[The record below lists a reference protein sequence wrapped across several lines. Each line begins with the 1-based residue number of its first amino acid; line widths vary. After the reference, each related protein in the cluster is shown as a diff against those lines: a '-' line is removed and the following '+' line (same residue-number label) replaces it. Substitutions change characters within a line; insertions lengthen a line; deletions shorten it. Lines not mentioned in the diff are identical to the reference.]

1 MSKRFE
7 SKVVLITG
15 AGSGL
20 GQSAAIE
27 IAKEGAKLS
36 LVDLNQ
42 PALEEIKK
50 LILEVAPEA
59 EVLLLTA
66 DVSDEQAVQKYVDDT
81 IQKFG
86 RIDGFYNNAGIE
98 GTQAPTV
105 EYNSKVFDKV
115 IDINLKGVFYGMK
128 YVLPV

>member
-20 GQSAAIE
+20 GQSAALE

-42 PALEEIKK
+42 PSLEETK
-50 LILEVAPEA
+50 
-59 EVLLLTA
+59 
-66 DVSDEQAVQKYVDDT
+66 
-81 IQKFG
+81 
-86 RIDGFYNNAGIE
+86 N
-98 GTQAPTV
+98 
-105 EYNSKVFDKV
+105 
-115 IDINLKGVFYGMK
+115 
-128 YVLPV
+128 